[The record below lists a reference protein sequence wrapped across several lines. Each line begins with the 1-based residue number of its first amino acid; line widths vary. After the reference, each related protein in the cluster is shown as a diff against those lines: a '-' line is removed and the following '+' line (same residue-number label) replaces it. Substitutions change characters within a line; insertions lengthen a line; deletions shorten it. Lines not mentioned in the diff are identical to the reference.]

1 MRIAGASE
9 HRLPLAA
16 MLAASLALAA
26 CSGGGE
32 ADQPA
37 SSKPAT
43 QKAGEAGKPALPIAL
58 QPVDRKAMLALA
70 SVAADA
76 AASGAVPPAS
86 GKAMVGRDFELRLP
100 FGCAG
105 QDDEG
110 EAAKWAGWSLDSRSR
125 VLRLRARPERWGKTP
140 LAKALL
146 PDGGYEVV
154 EGFWIERPW
163 TLSEACPPH
172 PASPDE
178 AAGASGAAEQP
189 APQEAEGTEDTP
201 AAEAQSIG
209 LAHFLTAQAPRRLH
223 LGRRPFAV
231 SRKIEAGAEA
241 GSQGFRLVLKGRL
254 SSFPDGQPVRC
265 EARVAEARPVCLVAV
280 DFSAIAF
287 EDPASGETMASW
299 SY

>member
-37 SSKPAT
+37 SPGPAS

-76 AASGAVPPAS
+76 AASGAAPPAS
-86 GKAMVGRDFELRLP
+86 SKAMVGRDFELRLP

-105 QDDEG
+105 QDGAGDV
-110 EAAKWAGWSLDSRSR
+110 AKWAGWSLDSRNR

-146 PDGGYEVV
+146 PEGGYEVV

-163 TLSEACPPH
+163 TLSEACPPR

-178 AAGASGAAEQP
+178 TAGAPGAAEQP
-189 APQEAEGTEDTP
+189 TPLETAETP

-209 LAHFLTAQAPRRLH
+209 LAHFLSAQAPRRLH

-241 GSQGFRLVLKGRL
+241 GSQGFRLLLKGRL

-265 EARVAEARPVCLVAV
+265 EARAAEARPVCLVAV